1 MYIDIVQYYVQHH
14 VGRGDIMLAINYS
27 TAREN
32 LKSYMD
38 KAVDNDETII
48 ITRKDERNVVMLSQD
63 EYNKLTK
70 RARNAEFLDMIDE
83 SIAQIK
89 KGEIVKKT
97 IEELEQM
104 ANE

>member
-1 MYIDIVQYYVQHH
+1 
-14 VGRGDIMLAINYS
+14 MLAINYS